1 MESVLKEFIKM
12 EGPFSLNEQM
22 LMQIQE
28 TIADQISVVILE
40 IKLSKKDPT
49 VEVDL
54 DKMLEAL
61 FKINRYIREIGK
73 FVEKNWRGL
82 VCCSW

>member
-28 TIADQISVVILE
+28 TIADQISIVILE

-54 DKMLEAL
+54 DKMLEAS

-73 FVEKNWRGL
+73 FVEKN
-82 VCCSW
+82 